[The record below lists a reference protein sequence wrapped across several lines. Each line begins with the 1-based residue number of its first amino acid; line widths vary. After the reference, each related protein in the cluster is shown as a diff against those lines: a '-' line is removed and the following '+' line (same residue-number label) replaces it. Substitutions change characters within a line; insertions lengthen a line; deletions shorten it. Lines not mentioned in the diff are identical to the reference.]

1 MPRVMPFRM
10 PWLLLMLNHALPV
23 LAQDAEQSS
32 DLRTCFEHIV
42 NGSIVG
48 LVGASVTGRLAEDGG
63 LADLRLAN
71 QVRHAVQG
79 LERRAPAERQDAGGL
94 R

>member
-1 MPRVMPFRM
+1 MS
-10 PWLLLMLNHALPV
+10 NHPLPV
-23 LAQDAEQSS
+23 LAQDAEQAS
-32 DLRTCFEHIV
+32 DLAARFNHIV
-42 NGSIVG
+42 NGSILG

-71 QVRHAVQG
+71 LLWWAVNG
-79 LERRAPAERQDAGGL
+79 DERQDAGRL

>member
-1 MPRVMPFRM
+1 MS
-10 PWLLLMLNHALPV
+10 NHPLPV
-23 LAQDAEQSS
+23 LAQDAEQAS
-32 DLRTCFEHIV
+32 DLAARFNHIV
-42 NGSIVG
+42 NGSILG

-79 LERRAPAERQDAGGL
+79 LDRLAPAERQDAGGRL